1 MYLKTQNSSEYL
13 IRLKAFIMAS
23 EADKSNKSKS
33 AICYQCVDCEN
44 VTKFSSSMDVYAHLI
59 I

>member
-1 MYLKTQNSSEYL
+1 
-13 IRLKAFIMAS
+13 MAS